1 MSVERE
7 HFKHEINILCFYQN
21 IIALSDMTWVI
32 FQWVVVGDGGGG
44 IQCDGDSIVP
54 ITYNE

>member
-32 FQWVVVGDGGGG
+32 FQWVVVELGGDVG
-44 IQCDGDSIVP
+44 CCNGDIIMMIFMV
-54 ITYNE
+54 